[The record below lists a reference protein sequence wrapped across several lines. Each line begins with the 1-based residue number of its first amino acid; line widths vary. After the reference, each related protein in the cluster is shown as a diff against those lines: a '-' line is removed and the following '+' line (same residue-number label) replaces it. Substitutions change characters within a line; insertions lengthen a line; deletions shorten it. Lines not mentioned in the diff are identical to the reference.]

1 MGIWLDQLERES
13 LESRALTQ
21 QQLRDRQNL
30 RSALEEAHDA
40 LTLGDGGDAVL
51 LLLDAHFKPEAAGTA
66 VPLMEGQDLMYT
78 ELVRMGLPVYA
89 LRDGQACVVLRGA
102 TNDAVKSLLARL
114 GRRVSSN
121 SHGRFGVVFGAARA
135 HEAPRSCSDWLAL
148 ADLRFQARQTRLGVG
163 DAVASTLLARRAER
177 RQTGRR

>member
-21 QQLRDRQNL
+21 QQLRDRHNL

-40 LTLGDGGDAVL
+40 LTLGTGEDTVL
-51 LLLDAHFKPEAAGTA
+51 LLLDAHFKPEAAGSA
-66 VPLMEGQDLMYT
+66 LPLAEGQDLMYT
-78 ELVRMGLPVYA
+78 ELERMGMPVYA

-102 TNDAVKSLLARL
+102 TNDTVKALLARL
-114 GRRVSSN
+114 GRRVAAN
-121 SHGRFGVVFGAARA
+121 SQGRFGVVFGAARA
-135 HEAPRSCSDWLAL
+135 SEARRSCSDWLAL
-148 ADLRFQARQTRLGVG
+148 ADLRFQARQARLGL
-163 DAVASTLLARRAER
+163 DEAVASTLLARRAER